1 MRPRSGP
8 EITRVGAG
16 AITIVLLLVALF
28 VVFAHLNPFR
38 HPFHLNAEFENA
50 TSIRPNSPVRIAGVN
65 VGKVDGIERSGGD
78 STAAK
83 VTMEIDKQ
91 GLPLYGDARLKI
103 RPRIFLEGNF
113 FVDVQP
119 GTPGAKKLHS
129 GDTVPVTQTSAPVQ
143 LDQVLTSLQL
153 NTRQNL
159 QRLIQGYG
167 NALDGKPLPG
177 EDKSNGADKS
187 TVGET
192 AAKSLNDSLK
202 YAPSAF
208 KGTAIV
214 NQALL
219 GTQNHD
225 LARLIAGTQKVSA
238 ALSSNEA
245 SLQDLITNFNTTT
258 GAFAS
263 QAGNLRQTIH
273 LLPGVLQK
281 LNPTLD
287 HLNASFP
294 PTRAFAK
301 EILPGI
307 RETPATINASFP
319 WIAQTR
325 ALVSPAELQGLV
337 RDLRPSIHDLASVVD
352 DSLQLLPQ
360 VDLVDR
366 CVTDVILPT
375 GNKKINDGFFT
386 TGIENYKEFWQTM
399 AGLSGEGQN
408 FDGNGEYTR
417 FQPGGGSNM
426 VSTGQV
432 SGSGP
437 LFGNAPLQPLGS
449 RPAMP
454 AKIPPK
460 NRNVPCFTNPLPNLD
475 AAATGPG
482 P

>member
-1 MRPRSGP
+1 MRRRT
-8 EITRVGAG
+8 TREATTFGAG
-16 AITIVLLLVALF
+16 AITVMLILVACF
-28 VVFAHLNPFR
+28 VVFGHVNPFR
-38 HPFHLNAEFENA
+38 HPYKLNAQFANA
-50 TSIRPNSPVRIAGVN
+50 ASIQQNSPVRIAGVN
-65 VGKVDGIERSGGD
+65 VGKVTGITRSGGD

-83 VTMEIDKQ
+83 VEMEIEKQ
-91 GLPLYGDARLKI
+91 GLPIYKDAEAKI

-113 FVDVQP
+113 FVDLQP

-129 GDTVPVTQTSAPVQ
+129 GGTIPVAQTAAPVQ
-143 LDQVLTSLQL
+143 FDQVLTSLQSD
-153 NTRQNL
+153 TRTDL
-159 QRLIQGYG
+159 QKLIQGFG
-167 NALDGKPLPG
+167 GALDDKPAPG
-177 EDKSNGADKS
+177 EDKANGADKS
-187 TVGET
+187 TVGKT
-192 AAKSLNDSLK
+192 AAQSLNASIK
-202 YAPSAF
+202 YAPRAF
-208 KGTAIV
+208 RGTAEV

-225 LARLIAGTQKVSA
+225 LARLIAGTQKVMA
-238 ALSSNEA
+238 ALDTNEA

-294 PTRAFAK
+294 PTRAFAR

-307 RETPATINASFP
+307 RETPATIDAAFP
-319 WIAQTR
+319 WIEQTR
-325 ALVSPAELQGLV
+325 KLVSPAELQGLV
-337 RDLRPSIHDLASVVD
+337 HDLRPAVHDLAGVVD
-352 DSLQLLPQ
+352 DSLTLLPQ
-360 VDLVDR
+360 VDLVNK
-366 CVTDVILPT
+366 CITGVVLPT
-375 GNKKINDGFFT
+375 GNIKINDGFFS

-399 AGLSGEGQN
+399 VGLSGEGQN
-408 FDGNGEYTR
+408 FDGNGQYTR
-417 FQPGGGSNM
+417 FQPGGGANT

-432 SGSGP
+432 AGSGP

-454 AKIPPK
+454 AQIPPK
-460 NRNVPCFTNPLPNLD
+460 NRKVDCFKNPLPNLD
-475 AAATGPG
+475 AATTGPA

>member
-1 MRPRSGP
+1 MRPRNP
-8 EITRVGAG
+8 KEVTRLGAG
-16 AITIVLLLVALF
+16 AITGVLILVAIF
-28 VVFAHLNPFR
+28 VAFAHVNPF
-38 HPFHLNAEFENA
+38 HDEFELNAVFENA
-50 TSIRPNSPVRIAGVN
+50 SSIHKNSPVRIAGVN
-65 VGKVDGIERSGGD
+65 VGQVTDVVRAGGD
-78 STAAK
+78 STAAEVK
-83 VTMEIDKQ
+83 MQIEKQ
-91 GLPLYGDARLKI
+91 GLPIYRDARMKI

-113 FVDVQP
+113 FVDIQP
-119 GTPGAKKLHS
+119 GTPGAKRLES
-129 GDTVPVTQTSAPVQ
+129 GGTIPVTQTSAPVQ
-143 LDQVLTSLQL
+143 FDQVLTSLQAD
-153 NTRQNL
+153 TRKNL
-159 QRLIQGYG
+159 QTLIQGYG

-177 EDKSNGADKS
+177 EDRANGADRS

-192 AAKSLNDSLK
+192 AAKSLNDSLR
-202 YAPSAF
+202 YAPRALR
-208 KGTAIV
+208 GTSIV

-219 GTQNHD
+219 GTQQHD
-225 LARLIAGTQKVSA
+225 LSRLIAGTQKVMA
-238 ALSSNEA
+238 ALDTNES

-263 QAGNLRQTIH
+263 EATNLRQTIR
-273 LLPGVLQK
+273 LLPGVLQR

-294 PTRAFAK
+294 PTRAFAR

-307 RETPATINASFP
+307 RQLPATINAAFP

-337 RDLRPSIHDLASVVD
+337 HDLRPSIHDLASVTD
-352 DSLQLLPQ
+352 DSLKLLPQ

-366 CVTDVILPT
+366 CVTGVVLPT

-399 AGLSGEGQN
+399 VGLSGEGQN
-408 FDGNGEYTR
+408 FDGNGQYTR
-417 FQPGGGSNM
+417 FQPGGGTDTI
-426 VSTGQV
+426 STGNV
-432 SGSGP
+432 PGVGP

-454 AKIPPK
+454 AQIPPK
-460 NRNVPCFTNPLPNLD
+460 KRSFPCYKNPLPNLD
-475 AAATGPG
+475 AATTGPG